1 MANNELRVT
10 LLGDASKLNAT
21 LKTASGRLKSFGKST
36 QAVGRSLQTRLA
48 LPLAVAGGAAIKMA
62 GDFDKSMT
70 KIKTLVGIASDEVDE
85 MGVGVKAMAKEFAIS
100 SADAADALFFVTSAG
115 LRGKDAMEAL
125 EGAMKASAIGMGEAK
140 TIAQLT
146 SAAMNA
152 YGSDTLNASDA
163 TDVLTAAIREG
174 SIESDE
180 LASVMGQVLPVA
192 SNMGI
197 AFDQV
202 GAAFAAMSR
211 TGTPAAQA
219 ATQLNSIMMGIMKPT
234 QSAADAMELMGLS
247 SEGLRQQIKDEGLLS
262 VLNTLKEGANQNAK
276 AFEDAFGNVR
286 ALRGILD
293 LTGKSMET
301 TRGIFGRMTDTTGI
315 TQTAVDALAQS
326 AEFRL
331 RKAMNSAKES
341 FAQVGA
347 TLLTGFLPIFEDVSR
362 VIQNVFNAFFNL
374 DQGTQKLVL
383 ALGAFAVVLPTIIT
397 LVGTLTTIIGALL
410 TPIGL
415 VAGALAGV
423 AYIIYTN
430 WAGFR
435 KVLVSIINY
444 FIDLYNESMG
454 FRVIVEGIKTSFK
467 IMGTIVLGVIK
478 GLVNAFKLWFQG
490 LYKQFSSLG
499 RIIKG
504 VFTLDKDEI
513 LAGVTDLGTAI
524 SDSYTSQFDN
534 LKSTFEDIGSGI
546 GENIQDGFQKVIEKG
561 KIAQVTEEQ
570 IQEGVD
576 SIGKKFKGFLTGFIG
591 DVGGGGGKSG
601 VSTLKPKGRS
611 VGTTDGMDEFNKFA
625 SGLPID
631 EKQTKKDTQSLRDAL
646 NLLKEDLDEFYAMT
660 QAVGAEVGN
669 AFNGM
674 AQSMISS
681 LGLAESGIQGF
692 LGSMLSMIG
701 EIISMLLANAVAN
714 AIAGA
719 TGGAL
724 GTGAAAPFT
733 LPMFITT
740 MVGGVMAAFAA
751 IPKFADGGIVSGTT
765 LGVMGEYTGA
775 KQNPEVIAPLN
786 KLEGMIGAKQP
797 QQVNVGGE
805 FRIQGQDL
813 VVALQRAERNRSRL
827 K

>member
-48 LPLAVAGGAAIKMA
+48 LPLAIAGGAAIKMA

-70 KIKTLVGIASDEVDE
+70 KIKSLVGIASDEVDE

-234 QSAADAMELMGLS
+234 QQAADAMELMGLS
-247 SEGLRQQIKDEGLLS
+247 SAGLRQQIKDEGLLS
-262 VLNTLKEGANQNAK
+262 VLNTLKEGANQNAT
-276 AFEDAFGNVR
+276 AFETAFGNVR
-286 ALRGILD
+286 ALRGVLD

-301 TRGIFGRMTDTTGI
+301 TREIFGRMTNTQGMV
-315 TQTAVDALAQS
+315 QTAFDATAQS

-331 RKAMNSAKES
+331 RKAMNSARES
-341 FAQVGA
+341 FAQLGSM
-347 TLLTGFLPIFEDVSR
+347 LLTGLMPIFEDVSR

-374 DQGTQKLVL
+374 DEGTQKLIIG
-383 ALGAFAVVLPTIIT
+383 LGAFAVVLPTIIT
-397 LVGTLTTIIGALL
+397 LVGTLTTLFGALL
-410 TPIGL
+410 SPVAL
-415 VAGALAGV
+415 VAGAIAGI
-423 AYIIYTN
+423 AYIIYN
-430 WAGFR
+430 NMGESLS
-435 KVLVSIINY
+435 VIVG
-444 FIDLYNESMG
+444 LYNQFVDLFNGSEILRKAIFGLKAVFASV
-454 FRVIVEGIKTSFK
+454 FIAAKAQVDQ
-467 IMGTIVLGVIK
+467 
-478 GLVNAFKLWFQG
+478 LVNSFSTMWKLIKEFAKKGFKGSFGDIL
-490 LYKQFSSLG
+490 
-499 RIIKG
+499 
-504 VFTLDKDEI
+504 KD
-513 LAGVTDLGTAI
+513 G
-524 SDSYTSQFDN
+524 FDN
-534 LKSTFEDIGSGI
+534 SIEITKKAGEDIGNEFTDSLDRAVGATL
-546 GENIQDGFQKVIEKG
+546 EKKTYNQVKG
-561 KIAQVTEEQ
+561 ALDNVVSKTKGLANTLAQ
-570 IQEGVD
+570 
-576 SIGKKFKGFLTGFIG
+576 SLIG
-591 DVGGGGGKSG
+591 DVGGGGGTAPSG
-601 VSTLKPKGRS
+601 GDGSGETTLQPSHGFI
-611 VGTTDGMDEFNKFA
+611 GGF
-625 SGLPID
+625 GLPD
-631 EKQTKKDTQSLRDAL
+631 PKVEEEKVGGIIG
-646 NLLKEDLDEFYAMT
+646 LLTGLGVKMEEMEEVAMRMGE
-660 QAVGAEVGN
+660 AVSGAFSTMGTNMVN
-669 AFNGM
+669 
-674 AQSMISS
+674 S
-681 LGLAESGIQGF
+681 LGLAENGFQGF
-692 LGSMLSMIG
+692 VKNMAMMVIDL
-701 EIISMLLANAVAN
+701 ISMLLANAIATAISNAVVA
-714 AIAGA
+714 AG
-719 TGGAL
+719 
-724 GTGAAAPFT
+724 GTGFAAPFT
-733 LPMFITT
+733 MPMYIAT
-740 MVGGVMAAFAA
+740 MVGGVTSAFAA

-786 KLEGMIGAKQP
+786 KLEGMLGAKQP